1 MGFMHWASSRGGP
14 QALTREKGHASSYC
28 RFLLFFLLNKLR
40 FDSLILN
47 EDDDDDDDDDDG

>member
-47 EDDDDDDDDDDG
+47 DDNDDDDDDG